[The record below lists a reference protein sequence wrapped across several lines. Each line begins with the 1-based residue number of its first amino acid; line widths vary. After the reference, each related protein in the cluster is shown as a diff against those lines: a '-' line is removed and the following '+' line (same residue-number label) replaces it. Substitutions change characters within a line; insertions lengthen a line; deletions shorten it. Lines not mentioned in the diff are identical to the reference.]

1 MPETVSA
8 KKEVHRH
15 PHHPRHRHH
24 PRHHRHHHHHQPKH
38 EKKDN
43 SLSLVEVL
51 VVVFY
56 VIALL
61 IVATNSSNFF
71 IKIILMST
79 IVYAG
84 LMMDPKMAVYV
95 TAGMVG
101 VSVGLNVLNL

>member
-15 PHHPRHRHH
+15 HPKHHPHHP
-24 PRHHRHHHHHQPKH
+24 HHHQPKH
-38 EKKDN
+38 EKKDK

-61 IVATNSSNFF
+61 IVATNSSDFF

-79 IVYAG
+79 IVYAR

>member
-8 KKEVHRH
+8 KKEVH
-15 PHHPRHRHH
+15 PRHRHH
-24 PRHHRHHHHHQPKH
+24 HRHQHHHQPKH
-38 EKKDN
+38 EKKDK

-61 IVATNSSNFF
+61 VVATDSSNFF
-71 IKIILMST
+71 IKMILMST

-84 LMMDPKMAVYV
+84 LMMDPKMAIYI

-101 VSVGLNVLNL
+101 VSVGLNMIMSYL

>member
-8 KKEVHRH
+8 KKEVHPHHRHHHHPRH
-15 PHHPRHRHH
+15 PHHR
-24 PRHHRHHHHHQPKH
+24 HHHQPKH
-38 EKKDN
+38 EKKDK

-61 IVATNSSNFF
+61 IVATNSSDFF
-71 IKIILMST
+71 IKMILMST

-84 LMMDPKMAVYV
+84 LMMDPKMAIYI
-95 TAGMVG
+95 TAGVVG
-101 VSVGLNVLNL
+101 VSVSLNTVINYL